1 MLDVVCMKG
10 LAITSRK
17 HFHHSNRVGISI
29 TNYGITE
36 RKPSILR
43 KVFNE
48 LKYVKI
54 SMFFF
59 SILTWIYFGRFP
71 Q

>member
-54 SMFFF
+54 SVALGLERLRG
-59 SILTWIYFGRFP
+59 SLFGSLS
-71 Q
+71 

>member
-29 TNYGITE
+29 TNYGIT
-36 RKPSILR
+36 
-43 KVFNE
+43 NE